1 VTPLDAGPGR
11 GRGPLPPRP
20 WRVHCHA
27 IVSADDMIAA
37 ADGSMPQ
44 GLRNEADWARFQAAL
59 DEAGLV
65 VTGRLGHEA
74 HPNKPHRRRLVL
86 TSRAAG
92 MERQRDAA
100 GQASNQGQVFLLHP
114 AKMPLE
120 AALDAL
126 LPVGGLV
133 AVTGGTRVF
142 EAFLRFGVDEFHLAR
157 ATRCRIPDGRP
168 LLPGLG
174 PQRGATEALAGYG
187 LLPRAAETLDAAA
200 GVTLTVFARAQ
211 PR

>member
-1 VTPLDAGPGR
+1 LSPLDAGPGG

-37 ADGSMPQ
+37 ADGAMPPC
-44 GLRNEADWARFQAAL
+44 LRNDADWARFQAAL
-59 DEAGLV
+59 DGAGLV

-86 TSRAAG
+86 TSRASG
-92 MERQRDAA
+92 MERQRDAP
-100 GQASNQGQVFLLHP
+100 GQVFLLDP

-157 ATRCRIPDGRP
+157 ATRCRVPGGRP

-174 PQRGATEALAGYG
+174 PERGAADALAGYG
-187 LLPRAAETLDAAA
+187 LLPRAEETLDAAA
-200 GVTLTVFARAQ
+200 GVTLTVLAR
-211 PR
+211 